1 MNNAQ
6 PYRFGQSA
14 SQTPALMGGLERI
27 GEKMARKLRSILE
40 NYASTRPIVKAKPVD
55 QTMFMM
61 WDACVPPFVSLSLYR
76 FHPVKGPVTLR
87 LDAGLISLLVD
98 RFYGGTGPRREVEK
112 REFTPT
118 EARLI
123 VRITGEII
131 EALMECWGELTTV
144 ESALI
149 GRETGIAH
157 AEIMKADDDCV
168 VQSFEIDLGE
178 KDKRTIDLV
187 YPFAGLAGIEL
198 SAAAR
203 VIEEDRR
210 PADPAWRHQLA
221 KQMDNIRLPAR
232 SVLARPSLKVNELVA
247 LKPGDVIPIHIAR
260 QLPLIIGDRVFAHGS
275 IGEQDGRAAFMIEKL
290 A

>member
-1 MNNAQ
+1 MSDAQ

-14 SQTPALMGGLERI
+14 SQTPALMGGLEKI
-27 GEKMARKLRSILE
+27 GEKLARKLRSILE
-40 NYASTRPIVKAKPVD
+40 GYATVRPIVKAKPVD

-61 WDACVPPFVSLSLYR
+61 WDACVPAFVSLSLYR

-87 LDAGLISLLVD
+87 LDAGLVSLLVD
-98 RFYGGTGPRREVEK
+98 RFYGGTGPRRDVEK

-118 EARLI
+118 ESRLI
-123 VRITGEII
+123 VRVTGEII
-131 EALMECWGELTTV
+131 EALIDCWSDLTHV
-144 ESALI
+144 EAALI
-149 GRETGIAH
+149 GRETGVAH
-157 AEIMKADDDCV
+157 AEIMKADDECV

-178 KDKRTIDLV
+178 KDKRHIDLV
-187 YPFAGLAGIEL
+187 YPFAGLLGIEL
-198 SAAAR
+198 SQGPRLIHEEAR
-203 VIEEDRR
+203 PV
-210 PADPAWRHQLA
+210 DPAWRERLA
-221 KQMDNIRLPAR
+221 RRMDHVRLPAR
-232 SVLARPSLKVNELVA
+232 SVLARPNLKVTELVA